1 MHPGLE
7 PGAPGSPGTSAG
19 AHGKALSSVEIQE
32 HFLVARFIFLA
43 TYAPN
48 PLTPTLIFPQEP
60 QAFFVVPLTGLVG
73 TLGLNQSA

>member
-1 MHPGLE
+1 M
-7 PGAPGSPGTSAG
+7 
-19 AHGKALSSVEIQE
+19 EIQE

-43 TYAPN
+43 TYAPS